1 MLTKNVGVGVL
12 KVCKGLVGMI
22 GSGYKLSMN
31 VDGCCREGECGEYC
45 NITCILMMFLLDRP
59 KLL

>member
-22 GSGYKLSMN
+22 ESGKNLSMD
-31 VDGCCREGECGEYC
+31 VDGCRWMLQGGG
-45 NITCILMMFLLDRP
+45 M
-59 KLL
+59 